1 MSLWLTVARRSLVV
15 ISHRMDVVLL
25 GSNAY
30 YGEIGLLFRSEANNP
45 NETMGRQL
53 SEPHIGVLSKQD
65 AQDSILYPYYNS
77 PSTGAGRSL
86 ERESWVPELAF
97 QTQSTARWMR
107 PELAPGTGGYG
118 PGVFKGPTVGS
129 NPHCLLV
136 YPSKGNVHA
145 WTSLESWKKWA
156 KINKSL

>member
-25 GSNAY
+25 GSDAY

-53 SEPHIGVLSKQD
+53 SEPHIG
-65 AQDSILYPYYNS
+65 
-77 PSTGAGRSL
+77 AGRSL

-97 QTQSTARWMR
+97 QTQSTARWRR
-107 PELAPGTGGYG
+107 PELAPGTGGQWRGGKTKKGGKCKESDFRPAEKEYKDICDEYKAIKSRIPYRDDTRVMSMHGHPSNHGRNG
-118 PGVFKGPTVGS
+118 PK
-129 NPHCLLV
+129 
-136 YPSKGNVHA
+136 
-145 WTSLESWKKWA
+145 
-156 KINKSL
+156 